1 MTSSLK
7 STSLQ
12 VYKLSTDV
20 AEDTALFANQQINRK
35 WHATGPQLHIDTTGT
50 AADCLAYAGSLNG
63 ETRTLLLQVLVKN
76 GQFDT
81 NNILH

>member
-1 MTSSLK
+1 M
-7 STSLQ
+7 
-12 VYKLSTDV
+12 YKLSTDV

-35 WHATGPQLHIDTTGT
+35 WHATGPQLHVGTTGA

-76 GQFDT
+76 GQFDF